1 MRRGITDFLC
11 AALPLLLLAVSGAA
25 HAAEPRKVLILN
37 SYHQGYKWTDDETRG
52 VLSAIGHTKN
62 VRVYVEYMGTKWSSD
77 QAYFRQLRDIYQSK
91 FRKIPFDVIVATDN
105 DAFDFLRRYRDEVF
119 GKLPAVFCGVNFFQ
133 MEDLAGH
140 DLFTGLNET
149 AEFKENID
157 LILRLHPGTKTI
169 VFITDTSI
177 SGTKTHD
184 LFVQA
189 VPEYRGR
196 LNFQLLE
203 DVTMND
209 LLETVARLPDGS
221 VVLHT
226 FFFKDKAGRIFEYD
240 EGIELISAASRV
252 PVYGAWDFSLGH
264 GIIGGYLTNGLD
276 QGRGAGE
283 MAARV
288 LSGARVEDIPPVMK
302 SPARL
307 MFDQRQMDRWGIR
320 RTDLPENSVVINA
333 PPSFYAVNKGL
344 VWGVGVGMAG
354 LTLVV
359 ALLARLYRETQRAV
373 RMRDEFLMVA
383 SHELRTPITSLR
395 LSLQTLQRAERM
407 SEKVGAELMSR
418 SVGLAA
424 RQGER
429 LNRLIDELLDV
440 SRIEIG
446 PLPLDLRDVEL
457 GAIVRDVVERFEGDL
472 SRVGCPV
479 AIQGNG
485 AISGCWDRSRID
497 QVVTNLLSNAVKFG
511 AGKPIEILFG
521 EQAGTAWLTVRDHG
535 IGIEQAQQARI
546 FERFARVVSIQSY
559 GGLGLGLYVSR
570 RVVEAHGGRLRVDSQ
585 PGSGSSFTVEIPRAE
600 PGGGERKE

>member
-11 AALPLLLLAVSGAA
+11 AALPLLLLAASGAA
-25 HAAEPRKVLILN
+25 HAAEPRRVLILN

-52 VLSAIGHTKN
+52 VISAIGHTKN

-119 GKLPAVFCGVNFFQ
+119 GKLPTVFCGVNVFQ
-133 MEDLAGH
+133 MENLAGY

-157 LILRLHPGTKTI
+157 LILRLHARTKTI

-177 SGTKTHD
+177 TGRKTHD

-196 LNFQLLE
+196 INFQLLE

-240 EGIELISAASRV
+240 ESIELISAASRV

-264 GIIGGYLTNGLD
+264 GIIGGYLTNGFE

-283 MAARV
+283 MAAHV
-288 LSGARVEDIPPVMK
+288 LSGARIEDIPPVMK

-333 PPSFYAVNKGL
+333 PPPFYAVNKGL
-344 VWGVGVGMAG
+344 VWGVGFGMAC

-359 ALLARLYRETQRAV
+359 ALLARLYRQAQRAV

-383 SHELRTPITSLR
+383 SHELRTPVTSLR

-407 SEKVGAELMSR
+407 GEKVDAELMSR
-418 SVGLAA
+418 LVGLAA
-424 RQGER
+424 CQGER
-429 LNRLIDELLDV
+429 LNRLVGELLDV
-440 SRIEIG
+440 SRIAIG
-446 PLPLDLRDVEL
+446 PLPLDLRDVQL

-472 SRVGCPV
+472 SRAGCPV
-479 AIQGNG
+479 AIQGDG
-485 AISGCWDRSRID
+485 AISGRWDRSRID
-497 QVVTNLLSNAVKFG
+497 QVLTNLLSNAVKFG

-535 IGIEQAQQARI
+535 IGIEQAHQARI
-546 FERFARVVSIQSY
+546 FERLARVVSILSY

-585 PGSGSSFTVEIPRAE
+585 PGSGSSFTVELPRAE
-600 PGGGERKE
+600 PGSGERKE